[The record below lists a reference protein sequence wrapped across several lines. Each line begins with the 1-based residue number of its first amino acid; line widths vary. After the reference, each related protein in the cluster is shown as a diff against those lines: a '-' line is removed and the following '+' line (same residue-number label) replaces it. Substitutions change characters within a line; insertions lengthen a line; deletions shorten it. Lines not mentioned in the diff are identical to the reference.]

1 MPDLCPDFDPH
12 SRNPH
17 GAATF
22 LDRRTET
29 LRPFD
34 DRTGSNVVASAK
46 PVRLPGP
53 RSRPDDADLAAVRCV
68 GSFIGR
74 CGLINAEGVR
84 HHPAWM
90 QVPPDESL
98 EEL

>member
-1 MPDLCPDFDPH
+1 MTE
-12 SRNPH
+12 R
-17 GAATF
+17 AAT
-22 LDRRTET
+22 LSLPQSR
-29 LRPFD
+29 
-34 DRTGSNVVASAK
+34 SAC
-46 PVRLPGP
+46 PGP
-53 RSRPDDADLAAVRCV
+53 VHAQTMPTLPPFRCV